1 MAVYERTWRPYDGE
15 LTSLPL
21 RFLVVTRF
29 ALREVFSSRIFVAF
43 YAGCAIPT
51 VVGLALVYLSHN
63 LAMLEKAGIPADFMS
78 GLTLSFF
85 SYLFPWQATPAFFVA
100 VIVSPSLIAA
110 DLANNGLPLFLARP
124 INRADYVIGK
134 MAVLFLLLSPVTW
147 MGGLLVFSMQA
158 YFEGGTW
165 WLDHIRIAM
174 AYFVGHVSWILVIS
188 LLTLAIS
195 AWVRFKPVARGA
207 LFGMFFILGGFSQ
220 AINAITGS
228 FWGSILNLPEA
239 IIVVV
244 ISLFDPANATGPTG
258 LPAWAAWFSLLAT
271 ALFSLYLLWL
281 KLRAHEVV
289 S

>member
-1 MAVYERTWRPYDGE
+1 M
-15 LTSLPL
+15 
-21 RFLVVTRF
+21 LVN
-29 ALREVFSSRIFVAF
+29 SS
-43 YAGCAIPT
+43 
-51 VVGLALVYLSHN
+51 
-63 LAMLEKAGIPADFMS
+63 
-78 GLTLSFF
+78 
-85 SYLFPWQATPAFFVA
+85 
-100 VIVSPSLIAA
+100 VIVNSSVFLWRAAFSRAIAA

-124 INRADYVIGK
+124 ISRADYVIGK
-134 MAVLFLLLSPVTW
+134 MAVLFILLSPVTW
-147 MGGLLVFSMQA
+147 IGGLLVYSMQA

-165 WLDHIRIAM
+165 WLDNIRIAM
-174 AYFVGHVSWILVIS
+174 AYFVGHISWILVIS

-228 FWGSILNLPEA
+228 HWGSILNLPES
-239 IIVVV
+239 IVVV
-244 ISLFDPANATGPTG
+244 VINLFDPANATGY
-258 LPAWAAWFSLLAT
+258 PAWAAWLSLFGA